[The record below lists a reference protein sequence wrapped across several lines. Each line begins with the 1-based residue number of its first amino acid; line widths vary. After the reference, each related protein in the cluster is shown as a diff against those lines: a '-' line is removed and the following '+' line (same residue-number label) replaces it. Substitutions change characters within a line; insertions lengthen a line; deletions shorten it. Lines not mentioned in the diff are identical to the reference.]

1 MGKNPGMCAK
11 GNHQTMGSLNKEG
24 SMADGDRKK
33 GELVLRK
40 PQELIPARHADL
52 PPRERK
58 LIEKARLSA
67 FIAGGRLLQ
76 FAAQHGH

>member
-1 MGKNPGMCAK
+1 MTEEDK
-11 GNHQTMGSLNKEG
+11 
-24 SMADGDRKK
+24 KK
-33 GELVLRK
+33 GELVYRK
-40 PQELIPARHADL
+40 PQELIPAGHANL
-52 PPRERK
+52 PPRERR